1 MNFDWDKIN
10 NDTKYFSMN
19 DICIIAKCVDVYD
32 GDSIKIV
39 MPFIID
45 NNITNNLFKWN
56 CRINGID
63 TPELR
68 TKNIKEKQYAQLIRN
83 ALREKILNKMVYIK
97 CYKFDKYGRLL
108 IDIFIDEDYNYEN
121 INKDNCSEKLLNIAN
136 WLINNNYAKK
146 YNGGKKS
153 KWVLE

>member
-1 MNFDWDKIN
+1 MNFNWDQIDN
-10 NDTKYFSMN
+10 NVPYLSM
-19 DICIIAKCVDVYD
+19 DGIHTIGKCVDVYD

-83 ALREKILNKMVYIK
+83 ALREKILNKMIYIK

-121 INKDNCSEKLLNIAN
+121 INKDNCNENLLNIAN

-146 YNGGKKS
+146 YFGGKKS
-153 KWVLE
+153 KWIFE